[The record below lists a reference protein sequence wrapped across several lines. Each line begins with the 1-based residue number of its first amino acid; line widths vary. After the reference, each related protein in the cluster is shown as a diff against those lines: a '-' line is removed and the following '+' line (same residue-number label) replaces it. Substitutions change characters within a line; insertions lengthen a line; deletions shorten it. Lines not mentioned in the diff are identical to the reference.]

1 MRITRGTAAAAL
13 VIMAVLAACDNPPET
28 LGPENAV
35 QVTNLVGH
43 FELSVQDM
51 QNVTTTMTYA
61 WQNPGTSADIQHRS
75 FTPHGTTM
83 LIISDGNGVE
93 VYRSKT
99 LYQLDDRT
107 LDGASGAWTVTFT
120 LDKSVGNINV
130 ILDGVVDTPTPQP
143 SPGKATTLV
152 NPSAL
157 TVATPKK

>member
-1 MRITRGTAAAAL
+1 MRGAGLVAAAAW
-13 VIMAVLAACDNPPET
+13 LALSTVVGCDNPPET
-28 LGPENAV
+28 LGPKNDV

-61 WQNPGTSADIQHRS
+61 WQNPGVYAAIQHRS

-107 LDGASGAWTVTFT
+107 LDGAPGAWTVTFT
-120 LDKSVGNINV
+120 LDQSVGNIDV
-130 ILDGVVDTPTPQP
+130 ILDAAGAPD
-143 SPGKATTLV
+143 
-152 NPSAL
+152 
-157 TVATPKK
+157 

>member
-1 MRITRGTAAAAL
+1 MRIARSAAAASIL
-13 VIMAVLAACDNPPET
+13 TLAFLAGCDNPPET
-28 LGPENAV
+28 LGPKNDV

-61 WQNPGTSADIQHRS
+61 WQNPGSYAAIQHRS

-83 LIISDGNGVE
+83 LIIADANGTE
-93 VYRSKT
+93 VYRGKT